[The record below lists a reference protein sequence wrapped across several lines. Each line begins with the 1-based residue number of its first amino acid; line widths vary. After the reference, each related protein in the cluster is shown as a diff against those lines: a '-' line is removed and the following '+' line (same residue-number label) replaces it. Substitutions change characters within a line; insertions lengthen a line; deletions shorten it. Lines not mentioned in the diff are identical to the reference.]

1 MKASV
6 TLGLFALALL
16 ASPALA
22 GEEAKTGVK
31 WVDTYEKALE
41 TAKAEKKRVF
51 IEFTATW

>member
-1 MKASV
+1 MKSTV
-6 TLGLFALALL
+6 TLGLFALTLL
-16 ASPALA
+16 ASPLFA
-22 GEEAKTGVK
+22 GEEAKVGVK

>member
-1 MKASV
+1 MKATF

-16 ASPALA
+16 ASPAFA
-22 GEEAKTGVK
+22 EEEAKTGVK
-31 WVDTYEKALE
+31 WVETYEKALE